1 METAYINFYS
11 SSFAQPLRDVQR
23 LEAMSA
29 NVYNANELAVTTV
42 QYCTLALTDIDSHSH
57 FSWQN
62 QNHFDLQFSIGAPA
76 RARAPGAGQVR
87 IGLY

>member
-1 METAYINFYS
+1 METAYRNFYC
-11 SSFAQPLRDVQR
+11 SSFAQSLRDVQR

-29 NVYNANELAVTTV
+29 NIAKVYNANELALTTV
-42 QYCTLALTDIDSHSH
+42 RYSSSRFC
-57 FSWQN
+57 WQN
-62 QNHFDLQFSIGAPA
+62 QNQFDLHISIGAGA